1 MTEGESN
8 NNCRVVAIPNPFV
21 KRKVECAGSAF
32 LRYYNIKCH
41 GEDASFQTSDLK
53 EKAEEVTF
61 EDDVEYLRS
70 LDPKDWKQQDHYAVL
85 GMKNLRYKATD
96 DDIKRAY
103 RQKVLKHHPDKRKGK
118 GEEIRSDDDYFTCI
132 TKAYET
138 LGTPVKRR
146 SYDSVDPQVDD
157 SLPTSTEIKK
167 EGFYKAFGKYF
178 EGNAR
183 WSEKRNVP
191 LLGDD
196 NSPREQVERFYA
208 FWYEFES
215 WREFSYLDEEEKE
228 KGADREERR
237 WIEKQNKAARAKLK
251 KEEMARIRSLVDL
264 AYAND
269 PRIQR
274 FKQEDKDKKLAAKR
288 ARQDAVQ
295 AKKAEEERLLKEA
308 QAAKQKAEEAERARI
323 EAARAERDQMKK
335 NLRKERKALRDL
347 CKSNNYYA
355 QDDDETV
362 AHMAAV
368 EKICEMM
375 KVVELQ
381 DLMKDLESKGRDAFL
396 NTIRETDEKLEAER
410 RALFETKKVDE
421 QKAKKDSSIK
431 APIEWTPEMTQL
443 LIKAVNLFP
452 AGTNQRWE
460 VVANFLNQH
469 STFTDEKRF
478 TAKDVLNKAKDLQ
491 SSDFSKS
498 SLKKAANEEAY
509 DQFEKERKKVSNHVD
524 DSGISKSDS
533 GGKLVNGTS
542 KPKIAEEQTKP
553 EKEGTKE
560 DRAWTKTEQELLEQA
575 IKTFPVSTPERWEK
589 IADCI
594 PNRTKKDCMKRYK
607 ELVELVK
614 AKKQAANL
622 AK

>member
-1 MTEGESN
+1 MTEGDSN
-8 NNCRVVAIPNPFV
+8 NNCRVVAIPHPFV
-21 KRKVECAGSAF
+21 KRKIECAGSAF
-32 LRYYNIKCH
+32 LRYFNIKCH

-103 RQKVLKHHPDKRKGK
+103 RQKVLRHHPDKRKAQ

-138 LGTPVKRR
+138 LGTPIKRR

-157 SLPTSTEIKK
+157 SLPSSSEIKK
-167 EGFYKAFGKYF
+167 DGFYKAFAKYF

-191 LLGDD
+191 LLGDE

-208 FWYEFES
+208 FWYEFDS
-215 WREFSYLDEEEKE
+215 WREFSYMDEEEKE
-228 KGADREERR
+228 RGADREERR

-295 AKKAEEERLLKEA
+295 AKKAEEERLIKEA
-308 QAAKQKAEEAERARI
+308 LAAKQKAEEAERARI
-323 EAARAERDQMKK
+323 EAARAEREQQKK
-335 NLRKERKALRDL
+335 TLRKERKALRDL
-347 CKSNNYYA
+347 CKANSYYA
-355 QDDDETV
+355 SNDDETV

-410 RALFETKKVDE
+410 KALFDTKQVEEQKTKKESAVRT
-421 QKAKKDSSIK
+421 
-431 APIEWTPEMTQL
+431 PIEWTPEMTQL

-469 STFTDEKRF
+469 STFTDDKRF
-478 TAKDVLNKAKDLQ
+478 AAKEVLNKAKDLQ

-509 DQFEKERKKVSNHVD
+509 DQFEKERKKVINIVD

-533 GGKLVNGTS
+533 GTKMVNGTS
-542 KPKIAEEQTKP
+542 KPKLEELPKP
-553 EKEGTKE
+553 EKEAAKE

>member
-1 MTEGESN
+1 MTEGDLS
-8 NNCRVVAIPNPFV
+8 NNCRVVTITVQSV
-21 KRKVECAGSAF
+21 KRKVECVGTAF

-41 GEDASFQTSDLK
+41 GEDALFQTTDSK

-70 LDPKDWKQQDHYAVL
+70 LDPKDWKSQDHYAVL
-85 GMKNLRYKATD
+85 GIKNLRNKATD

-103 RQKVLKHHPDKRKGK
+103 RQKVLKHHPDKRKAQ

-132 TKAYET
+132 TKAYEI
-138 LGTPVKRR
+138 LGTPIKRR
-146 SYDSVDPQVDD
+146 SYDSVDPLVDD
-157 SLPTSTEIKK
+157 SLPTATEIKK
-167 EGFYKAFGKYF
+167 EGFFKAFRKCF
-178 EGNAR
+178 EINAR
-183 WSEKRNVP
+183 WSEKRNCP
-191 LLGDD
+191 MIGDE

-228 KGADREERR
+228 RGADREERR

-269 PRIQR
+269 PRILR

-295 AKKAEEERLLKEA
+295 AKKAEEERIMKEA

-323 EAARAERDQMKK
+323 EAARAEREQLKK
-335 NLRKERKALRDL
+335 NLRKEKKALRDL
-347 CKSNNYYA
+347 CKSKNYFANNE
-355 QDDDETV
+355 DETV
-362 AHMAAV
+362 SHMAAV

-381 DLMKDLESKGRDAFL
+381 DFMKDLEAEGRNAFL
-396 NTIRETDEKLEAER
+396 KIVKETDEKLEAER
-410 RALFETKKVDE
+410 KALFDTKKAEDLR
-421 QKAKKDSSIK
+421 AKKESALK
-431 APIEWTPEMTQL
+431 VPIEWTPDMTQL

-469 STFTDEKRF
+469 GTFTDDKRF

-498 SLKKAANEEAY
+498 SLKKAANEEAF
-509 DQFEKERKKVSNHVD
+509 DQFEKEKKKVANHVD
-524 DSGISKSDS
+524 DNNISKIDS
-533 GGKLVNGTS
+533 GVKLVNGTA
-542 KPKIAEEQTKP
+542 KPKAEDQSKQD
-553 EKEGTKE
+553 KDSSKE

-575 IKTFPVSTPERWEK
+575 IKTFPVSTPERWDK

>member
-1 MTEGESN
+1 MSESGLSN
-8 NNCRVVAIPNPFV
+8 NRKVVAIPWPIV
-21 KRKVECAGSAF
+21 KKKVECAGAPF
-32 LRYYNIKCH
+32 LRYYSIKCH
-41 GEDASFQTSDLK
+41 GDDALLSTSK
-53 EKAEEVTF
+53 ANEKAEEVIF
-61 EDDVEYLRS
+61 DDDVEYLRS
-70 LDPKDWKQQDHYAVL
+70 LDPKDWKMQDHYAVL

-103 RQKVLKHHPDKRKGK
+103 RQKVLKHHPDKRKAQ
-118 GEEIRSDDDYFTCI
+118 GEEVRSDDDYFTCI

-138 LGTPVKRR
+138 LGTPSKRR
-146 SYDSVDPQVDD
+146 SYDSVDHTIDD
-157 SLPTSTEIKK
+157 SIPTPAEIKK
-167 EGFYKAFGKYF
+167 DGFYKAFANCF
-178 EGNAR
+178 ESNAR

-191 LLGDD
+191 FLGDE
-196 NSPREQVERFYA
+196 NSSREHVERFYA

-264 AYAND
+264 AYAHD
-269 PRIQR
+269 PRLQR

-295 AKKAEEERLLKEA
+295 AKKAEEERLIKEA
-308 QAAKQKAEEAERARI
+308 QLAKQKAEEAEKARL
-323 EAARAERDQMKK
+323 EAARAEREQQKK
-335 NLRKERKALRDL
+335 NLGRESRKALRDL

-355 QDDDETV
+355 ESEDETV
-362 AHMAAV
+362 ANMAAV
-368 EKICEMM
+368 EKICELL
-375 KVVELQ
+375 KVNELQ
-381 DLMKDLESKGRDAFL
+381 DFMKDLESNGKEAFL
-396 NTIRETDEKLEAER
+396 RIVKETEDKLEAER
-410 RALFETKKVDE
+410 KAMFETKKAEE
-421 QKAKKDSSIK
+421 QKAKKDSAVK
-431 APIEWTPEMTQL
+431 APIEWTVELTQL

-469 STFTDEKRF
+469 GVFTDEKRF

-498 SLKKAANEEAY
+498 NLKKAANEEAF
-509 DQFEKERKKVSNHVD
+509 DMFEKERKRSLHVD
-524 DSGISKSDS
+524 DSGISKSDPV
-533 GGKLVNGTS
+533 KLVNGVSNS
-542 KPKIAEEQTKP
+542 KAADDNKP
-553 EKEGTKE
+553 E

-575 IKTFPVSTPERWEK
+575 IKTFPVNTPERWEK
-589 IADCI
+589 IADCL
-594 PNRTKKDCMKRYK
+594 PNPHQKDCMKRYK

>member
-1 MTEGESN
+1 MTDGDANKYS
-8 NNCRVVAIPNPFV
+8 RVVEIPWPFI

-41 GEDASFQTSDLK
+41 GADTQLLTSTSK
-53 EKAEEVTF
+53 ENSEEVIF

-70 LDPKDWKQQDHYAVL
+70 LDPKEWKKQDHYAVL
-85 GMKNLRYKATD
+85 GMKDLRYKASE

-103 RQKVLKHHPDKRKGK
+103 RQKVLKHHPDKRKAQ

-138 LGTPVKRR
+138 LGTPNKRK
-146 SYDSVDPQVDD
+146 SYDSIDPQFDD
-157 SLPTSTEIKK
+157 SVPTSAEIKK
-167 EGFYKAFGKYF
+167 EGFFKAFAKYF
-178 EGNAR
+178 EMNAR

-196 NSPREQVERFYA
+196 NSSREYVERFYA
-208 FWYEFES
+208 FWYEFDS

-228 KGADREERR
+228 RGADREERR

-295 AKKAEEERLLKEA
+295 AKKAEEERVLKEA
-308 QAAKQKAEEAERARI
+308 LLAKQKAEEAEKARLD
-323 EAARAERDQMKK
+323 AARAEREQQKK
-335 NLRKERKALRDL
+335 NLRKERKSLRDL
-347 CKSNNYYA
+347 CKANNYYA
-355 QDDDETV
+355 QNDNETV
-362 AHMAAV
+362 AHLAAV

-375 KVVELQ
+375 KVMELQ
-381 DLMKDLESKGRDAFL
+381 DFMKELESNGREAFIK
-396 NTIRETDEKLEAER
+396 TVKETEDKLEAER
-410 RALFETKKVDE
+410 KAMFETKKVED
-421 QKAKKDSSIK
+421 QKAKKNAILK
-431 APIEWTPEMTQL
+431 APIDWTPELTQL

-469 STFTDEKRF
+469 GTFVDERRF
-478 TAKDVLNKAKDLQ
+478 NAKEVLNKAKDLQ

-498 SLKKAANEEAY
+498 SLKKAANEEAF
-509 DQFEKERKKVSNHVD
+509 DQFEKDKKKVVNNID
-524 DSGISKSDS
+524 DSSISKNDT
-533 GGKLVNGTS
+533 KLVNGVA
-542 KPKIAEEQTKP
+542 KPKMNGDVSKDAAKEEK
-553 EKEGTKE
+553 
-560 DRAWTKTEQELLEQA
+560 AWTKTEQELLEQA

-614 AKKQAANL
+614 AKKQAANV
-622 AK
+622 A